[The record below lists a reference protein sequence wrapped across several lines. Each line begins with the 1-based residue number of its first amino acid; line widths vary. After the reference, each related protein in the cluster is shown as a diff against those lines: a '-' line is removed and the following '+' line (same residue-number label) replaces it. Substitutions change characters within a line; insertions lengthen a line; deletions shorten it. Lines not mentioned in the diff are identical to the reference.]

1 MVRSSW
7 LRVPTVAPN
16 ESARRVTLR
25 ASVNESRPSS
35 PGQIAGRA
43 PAAEPDADT
52 QLSAPDLAITLA
64 PGHDVDATL
73 TDGPRRPTDD
83 ESPRLQRGTLVGRCL
98 VLDRLGSG
106 GMGVVY
112 AAYDPELDRKVAI
125 KLVPKDTTTKSDASA
140 GATRLLR
147 EAQSMARLSHPNV
160 VAVYDVGSI
169 PAGVYI
175 AMEHID
181 GVTLTSWLEER
192 PRSWREVL
200 RVFEAAGRGI
210 EAAHAAGLVHRDFK
224 PDNVMIGHD
233 GRVRVLDFGLARPA
247 KTIDPDSSDR
257 VESSGGWSPASHLE
271 LQLTV
276 PGTVMG
282 TPRYMAPEQH
292 LGKPTDERSDIYS
305 FCVALWEAIY
315 GARPFS
321 GHSLAELSVKV
332 VAGEIDE
339 PPKSAKVPRWLR
351 AAVRRGMSPD
361 PAARYAGMTD
371 LLVALGRH
379 RQRRTGWIVAGTGL
393 AFAASI
399 GGLVAFQLSRA
410 SLCDDADTV
419 LDGVWDRQTKRDIEA
434 SFDREGKTY
443 TAATWKNVERTLD
456 EYSEA
461 LVDMRRE
468 ACEASRVHGTQ
479 SDEVLGR
486 RMACLDRRV
495 RRLDALTDALAV
507 GGTTTVLRAVDAAH
521 GLPDIALCADVE
533 RLSMGVP
540 PPDDPI
546 VRAKVDEVRAE
557 NDRIEGLGV
566 AGQVEGILERLDA
579 SLVEARATE
588 YRPIVAETL
597 QLRGNF
603 LSNLGKADEARDT
616 LLEGLDIAEAVG
628 HDAMIAEISIGL
640 IHIEGTLRNE
650 FDVADMHARHAAAVI
665 ERLGGDKYLQVALW
679 TKVGALQL
687 FRNEEEKAVET
698 LRRAVD
704 LGHELEVEGPRLLP
718 VLNPLA
724 SALMGVNRYDE
735 ASDVIQEA
743 QRIVDDE
750 VGPEHPNAGALLALL
765 GRLRGKQDRYEEALE
780 LFRRAREVMVASLG
794 PEHANVAAI
803 TNGIGLTLSSLGRD
817 EEALAAYAET
827 LAIIER
833 TSGPEHLSVA
843 TALQNMA
850 YLEVR
855 RGRGREALEKMQR
868 VLEIREAKMGKDT
881 EGVAYAKD
889 LIGDSY
895 ALLGKP
901 DEARKYYREAIAT
914 FEKLDAREEQA
925 HAYVGLAKLLLSEKR
940 AEDAVLQ
947 AERALTMEGPD
958 SSEAGRGAA
967 RFVLA
972 RALYATGREPARVR
986 ELVASAQA
994 EYRKAGLSYSPE
1006 LAEVKRWAEEHP

>member
-1 MVRSSW
+1 
-7 LRVPTVAPN
+7 
-16 ESARRVTLR
+16 
-25 ASVNESRPSS
+25 VNESRPSS

-43 PAAEPDADT
+43 PQAEPDADT
-52 QLSAPDLAITLA
+52 QLSAPDMAITLA
-64 PGHDVDATL
+64 PGRDVDATL

-83 ESPRLQRGTLVGRCL
+83 EGQRLARGTMVGRCL

-125 KLVPKDTTTKSDASA
+125 KLVPKDTSAKADASS

-175 AMEHID
+175 SMEHID
-181 GVTLTSWLEER
+181 GVTLTTWLEER

-271 LQLTV
+271 LQLTM

-321 GHSLAELSVKV
+321 GHSLAELSIKV
-332 VAGEIDE
+332 VAGEVDE
-339 PPKSAKVPRWLR
+339 PPKGAKVPRWLR
-351 AAVRRGMSPD
+351 TAVRRGMSPD
-361 PAARYAGMTD
+361 PAARYPGMTE
-371 LLVALGRH
+371 LLAALGRH
-379 RQRRTGWIVAGTGL
+379 RQRRTGWIMGGVGL
-393 AFAASI
+393 AIVAAI
-399 GGLVAFQLSRA
+399 GGLVVFQLSRA
-410 SLCDDADTV
+410 SLCDEDDSV
-419 LDGVWDRQTKRDIEA
+419 LAGVWDRETKSKVEA
-434 SFDREGKTY
+434 AFEREGKTY
-443 TAATWKNVERTLD
+443 TAAAFRNVERTLD
-456 EYSEA
+456 EYGDS

-495 RRLDALTDALAV
+495 RRLGALTDALAE
-507 GGTTTVLRAVDAAH
+507 GGTTTVLRAVEAAH
-521 GLPDIALCADVE
+521 GLPDLALCADVE
-533 RLSMGVP
+533 RLSKGVP
-540 PPDDPI
+540 PPDDPN
-546 VRAKVDEVRAE
+546 VRLRVDEIRAE

-566 AGQVEGILERLDA
+566 AGRTDLLERLDA
-579 SLVEARATE
+579 SLAEARATE
-588 YRPIVAETL
+588 YRPLVAETL

-603 LSNLGKADEARDT
+603 LGNLGRADDARAS
-616 LLEGLDIAEAVG
+616 LLEGLDHAEAVG
-628 HDAMIAEISIGL
+628 HDSMIAEISIVL
-640 IHIEGTLRNE
+640 IHIEGNLRNQ
-650 FDVADMHARHAAAVI
+650 FDVADLHARRAAAVL
-665 ERLGGDKYLQVALW
+665 ERLGGDKYLQVYLW
-679 TKVGALQL
+679 TKVGTLQL
-687 FRNEEEKAVET
+687 NRNEEEAAVET

-704 LGHELEVEGPRLLP
+704 LGHEIEAGGPRLLP
-718 VLNPLA
+718 ILNPLA
-724 SALMGVNRYDE
+724 SALMGAERYDE
-735 ASDVIQEA
+735 ASEVIQEA
-743 QRIVDDE
+743 QAIVDTD

-765 GRLRGKQDRYEEALE
+765 ARLRGQQDRHEEGLE
-780 LFRRAREVMVASLG
+780 LFRRAREVMIAALG
-794 PEHANVAAI
+794 HDHPNVGAI
-803 TNGIGLTLSSLGRD
+803 MNGIGLTLSSLGRD
-817 EEALAAYAET
+817 EEALAAYAEAT
-827 LAIIER
+827 AIIER

-855 RGRGREALEKMQR
+855 RGRGREALEKMLR
-868 VLEIREAKMGKDT
+868 VIEIREPKLGKES
-881 EGVAYAKD
+881 EGVAFAKD
-889 LIGDSY
+889 LVGDSY

-901 DEARKYYREAIAT
+901 DEARKYYRESIAA
-914 FEKLDAREEQA
+914 FEKLGKREPQA
-925 HAYVGLAKLLLSEKR
+925 HAYVGLAKLLLAEKR

-958 SSEAGRGAA
+958 SSEAGRADT

-972 RALYATGREPARVR
+972 KALYATGRERARVR
-986 ELVASAQA
+986 ELVATAQA